1 MLPIALK
8 PQVGG
13 RLALTMLQALHL
25 TVFQAA
31 QFQNRTISLGKT

>member
-8 PQVGG
+8 PQEGG
-13 RLALTMLQALHL
+13 RAALTMLQAMHP

-31 QFQNRTISLGKT
+31 QFQNKTISLGNT